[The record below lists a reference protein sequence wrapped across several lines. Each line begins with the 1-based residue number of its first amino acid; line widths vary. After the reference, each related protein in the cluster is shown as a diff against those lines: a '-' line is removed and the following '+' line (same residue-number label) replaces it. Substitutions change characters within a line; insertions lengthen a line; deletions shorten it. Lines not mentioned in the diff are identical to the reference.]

1 MTDIVSTLRMRAQRA
16 PARVVLPEGDDP
28 RIVEAAARCRD
39 EGVAEIV
46 LLGAEE
52 TLQALAAERGVSLEG
67 LTRIDAARDPRKVT
81 LAQRFR
87 DARKSVAPTPAQAL
101 RELQDPLM
109 FGTMLVHA
117 GEAAGLVAGARTS
130 TARTIEPALLLRTMR
145 PGLGPIASSFI
156 MHLPKRPEIGVGG
169 TLLFTDCGLNPD
181 PSPAMLA
188 QIAIAGARVGEVL
201 CGFEA
206 RVALL
211 SFSTLGSAE
220 HERVEKVREAL
231 AQVRTRAPELVVDG
245 ELQADAAIV
254 EAVGRLKAPG
264 SPVAGRANVLVF
276 PSLEAG
282 NIAYKLVERLAEA
295 RAIGPIFS
303 GLNWPIN
310 DLSRGCSVDDVV
322 DMVAITSIMA
332 ASSAEAKRSDE

>member
-1 MTDIVSTLRMRAQRA
+1 MTDIVSMLRERARRA

-39 EGVAEIV
+39 AGVAEIV
-46 LLGAEE
+46 LLGAAD
-52 TLQALAAERGVSLEG
+52 TLQRIAADQGVSLEG
-67 LTRIDAARDPRKVT
+67 LTTIDVARDPRKVI

-87 DARKSVAPTPAQAL
+87 EARKSAAPTPAEAL
-101 RELQDPLM
+101 RELQDPLL
-109 FGTMLVHA
+109 FGTMLVQT
-117 GEAAGLVAGARTS
+117 GEADGLVAGARTS

-156 MHLPKRPEIGVGG
+156 MHLPDRPDVGAEG
-169 TLLFTDCGLNPD
+169 TLVFTDCGLNPE
-181 PSPAMLA
+181 PSAAMLA
-188 QIAIAGARVGEVL
+188 QIAIAGARIAETL
-201 CGFEA
+201 CGLEP

-220 HERVEKVREAL
+220 HARVDKVREAL
-231 AQVRTRAPELVVDG
+231 AQCRKRAPELVVDG

-254 EAVGRLKAPG
+254 ESVARLKAPQ
-264 SPVAGRANVLVF
+264 SPVAGAANVLVF

-282 NIAYKLVERLAEA
+282 NIAYKLVERLAGG

-310 DLSRGCSVDDVV
+310 DLSRGCSVDDVI

-332 ASSAEAKRSDE
+332 RSSSRVESS